1 MGFFDFLHKEDR
13 PMLDIFQ
20 KNMTIVQV
28 KVLLPA
34 FARDLMR
41 AVNRFAI
48 QFYRNIHSHHSEGF
62 VIVREEVSF
71 LLYFATA
78 QRLRTLYPAHDAD
91 ALMTELQ
98 IHMNKVMSTAD
109 DYFSPSLFWQSY
121 DQRITAYA
129 AAAGSK
135 TSRSNM
141 IVVFSASLCMRL
153 QDWGKLVAFH
163 SQEIAAEALI
173 TLDGKA

>member
-1 MGFFDFLHKEDR
+1 VGFFDFLHKTDK

-20 KNMTIVQV
+20 ESMTIAQV
-28 KVLLPA
+28 KALLPA
-34 FARDLMR
+34 FAMDLMR
-41 AVNRFAI
+41 AVNRFSI
-48 QFYRNIHSHHSEGF
+48 QFYRNIHSHHSDGF

-78 QRLRTLYPAHDAD
+78 QRLRKLYAAPDAD

-98 IHMNKVMSTAD
+98 IHMNNVMSTAD
-109 DYFSPSLFWQSY
+109 DNFSSSLFGQY
-121 DQRITAYA
+121 YEQRIAEYA
-129 AAAGSK
+129 VAAGS
-135 TSRSNM
+135 TAPRSNM
-141 IVVFSASLCMRL
+141 IAVFSASLCMRL

-173 TLDGKA
+173 TLEGEG